1 MTTDDIK
8 SVQIMLETKDGE
20 VLIGTTSDNILI
32 KMIASYVKF
41 VKMDRAK
48 FVSVSIKD
56 IIETNTEKI

>member
-8 SVQIMLETKDGE
+8 GIQIMLKTNDGE

-32 KMIASYVKF
+32 RMIASYVKF
-41 VKMDRAK
+41 IKMDRAK

-56 IIETNTEKI
+56 IIDTNTEKK

>member
-32 KMIASYVKF
+32 KMIASYVRF

-48 FVSVSIKD
+48 FKSVPIKD
-56 IIETNTEKI
+56 IISANTEKK

>member
-8 SVQIMLETKDGE
+8 TVQIMLETKDGE

-48 FVSVSIKD
+48 FVSVPIKD
-56 IIETNTEKI
+56 IINANTEKK

>member
-8 SVQIMLETKDGE
+8 SIQIMLETKDGE

-41 VKMDRAK
+41 VKMDRSK
-48 FVSVSIKD
+48 FTSVPIKD
-56 IIETNTEKI
+56 IISTNTEKI